1 MSNGRP
7 YYVDMPNDYDPNQP
21 YPVVFKYHPLGGS
34 AEGARG
40 MYLGASD
47 FEAIYV
53 SQEGSDNGFPNQG
66 GADEQMTR
74 DIMTDIEARLCVDRA
89 RYYATGF
96 SYGGSMS
103 YTAACNMSDKF
114 RAVAA
119 MAGAPISG
127 ASCTSQEPER
137 PVAVLGIH
145 GEEDTALPITMAEP
159 IIETWLDKNGCTSTT
174 QPSDLLDSIC
184 ERSESALEAGAY
196 QDCMEGYP
204 VLWCPMPSRP
214 HEIPM
219 WSGATISKFFQQF

>member
-1 MSNGRP
+1 
-7 YYVDMPNDYDPNQP
+7 
-21 YPVVFKYHPLGGS
+21 
-34 AEGARG
+34 
-40 MYLGASD
+40 
-47 FEAIYV
+47 
-53 SQEGSDNGFPNQG
+53 
-66 GADEQMTR
+66 
-74 DIMTDIEARLCVDRA
+74 
-89 RYYATGF
+89 
-96 SYGGSMS
+96 
-103 YTAACNMSDKF
+103 
-114 RAVAA
+114 

-127 ASCTSQEPER
+127 AKCTSQEPAR

-145 GEEDTALPITMAEP
+145 GENDTALPITMAEP